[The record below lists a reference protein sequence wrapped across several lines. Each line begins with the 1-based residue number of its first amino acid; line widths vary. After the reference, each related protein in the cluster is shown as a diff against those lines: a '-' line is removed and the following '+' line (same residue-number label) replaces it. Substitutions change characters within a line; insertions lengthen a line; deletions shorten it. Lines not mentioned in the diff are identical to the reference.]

1 MSEDTNDTPI
11 SPETGID
18 PETMII
24 PTPENVYCE
33 LEGEA
38 VILDLHDG
46 IYYGLDPV
54 GTSIWEKLQKQ
65 AMTFGALVDALT
77 DEYDVERA
85 QCSQDLTELLTAM
98 RGRGLVE
105 LKESS

>member
-1 MSEDTNDTPI
+1 MDQ
-11 SPETGID
+11 
-18 PETMII
+18 ETMIDPDTMVV
-24 PTPENVYCE
+24 PTPENVYCQ

-65 AMTFGALVDALT
+65 SMTFGALVDALT
-77 DEYDVERA
+77 GEYDVERA
-85 QCSQDLTELLTAM
+85 QCARDLSALLADM
-98 RGRGLVE
+98 QGRGLVE
-105 LKESS
+105 LKKNHDPS